1 MPEDLEVAEGGEEA
15 PVAHLAAALVD
26 LAAEAATGERSVAT
40 GPHRKIGSDGI
51 CDISV
56 KPHPH

>member
-1 MPEDLEVAEGGEEA
+1 MAEGGEEA
-15 PVAHLAAALVD
+15 PVAHLVAALVD